1 LTVKKNFT
9 TAIRLNEKI
18 SFLQLPYSINA
29 VCNQFGFTRQ
39 NYYQRLKYEKKVRKK
54 ENIILEKVLKI
65 RALLPYVGCRK
76 LHYMLKTDPQIE
88 IGRDAL
94 FSLLRRHEMLVQRQ
108 KSYTKTTNSMHHYK
122 KYLNLIKDSVMTR
135 CNQVWVADIT
145 YIRTWEGFWYLFLL
159 TDKYSRKIVGWS
171 LRNDLRH
178 EGAIDALQCAL
189 KMENPDGDLILHSD
203 RGIQYC
209 CPGYTK
215 FAESKGIR
223 LSMTEEDH
231 VYENALAER
240 VNGIL
245 KQEFG
250 LGEVFKSGKD
260 VEKQIAESVFLY
272 NTVRPHLSLH
282 FKTPVQVHQKA
293 A

>member
-1 LTVKKNFT
+1 
-9 TAIRLNEKI
+9 LNEKI
-18 SFLQLPYSINA
+18 SFLQLPYSINT
-29 VCNQFGFTRQ
+29 VCKEFDFTRQ
-39 NYYQRLKYEKKVRKK
+39 NYYQRLKYERKARKK
-54 ENIILEKVLKI
+54 EDMILEEIQKI

-76 LHYMLKTDPQIE
+76 LQYMLKDRFQIE

-94 FSLLRRHEMLVQRQ
+94 FSLLRKHEMLIQRQ
-108 KSYTKTTNSMHHYK
+108 KSYIKTTNSMHHYK
-122 KYLNLIKDSVMTR
+122 KYLNLIKDMVITR

-145 YIRTWEGFWYLFLL
+145 YIRTWEGFWYLFLI

-178 EGAIDALQCAL
+178 EGAIEALQKAL
-189 KMENPDGDLILHSD
+189 KTEEFDGDIILHSD

-209 CPGYTK
+209 CPGYTQ
-215 FAESKGIR
+215 FAELQGIR
-223 LSMTEEDH
+223 LSMTQDDH

-250 LGEVFKSGKD
+250 LGEVFKTGKA
-260 VEKQIAESVFLY
+260 VEKQIAESVMLY
-272 NTVRPHLSLH
+272 NSVRPHLSLG
-282 FKTPVQVHQKA
+282 FMTPDQVHKKSA
-293 A
+293 